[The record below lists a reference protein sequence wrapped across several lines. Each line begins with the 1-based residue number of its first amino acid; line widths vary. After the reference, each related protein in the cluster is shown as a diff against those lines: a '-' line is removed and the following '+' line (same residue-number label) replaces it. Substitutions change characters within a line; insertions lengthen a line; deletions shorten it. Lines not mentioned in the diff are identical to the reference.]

1 MRTQKRT
8 FLGIDITRHKPLY
21 AEIDALTEENRE
33 QAAEI
38 VKLQE
43 KIDEQ
48 AYTIK
53 AQRNRIDLLNSDNSG
68 YYKTIESQKR
78 EIATFKA
85 KATEFEEKYNAAV
98 KYQQNTQAAYDELK
112 TDYEKAQVAYKDM
125 KADYDR
131 FLAHTKWGC
140 TEGENKNKVAEA
152 DAVPTM
158 GCETAKTIGVMAAQP
173 RSKNGRFEKK
183 HKRADDPRK

>member
-1 MRTQKRT
+1 MKTQT
-8 FLGIDITRHKPLY
+8 HYLLGFDVTPRKALY

-48 AYTIK
+48 AYTIM
-53 AQRNRIDLLNSDNSG
+53 AQKNKIDLLNSDNSG
-68 YYKTIESQKR
+68 CYETIEAQKR
-78 EIATFKA
+78 KIATLKA

-112 TDYEKAQVAYKDM
+112 AE
-125 KADYDR
+125 YDR
-131 FLAHTKWGC
+131 FLAHIKWGS
-140 TEGENKNKVAEA
+140 TEDEDKNKVAETN
-152 DAVPTM
+152 AVPT
-158 GCETAKTIGVMAAQP
+158 GCETAKTIGAKDAQS
-173 RSKNGRFEKK
+173 RGKNGRFEKK

>member
-38 VKLQE
+38 GKLRE

-48 AYTIK
+48 AYTIGVQK
-53 AQRNRIDLLNSDNSG
+53 HKIDMLDAENLASFKKNNSLASEL
-68 YYKTIESQKR
+68 YKL
-78 EIATFKA
+78 KA
-85 KATEFEEKYNAAV
+85 KATDFKEKYNAAV

-112 TDYEKAQVAYKDM
+112 AEFDKIK
-125 KADYDR
+125 KDR
-131 FLAHTKWGC
+131 FVIMPPVEDPNIQFRT
-140 TEGENKNKVAEA
+140 TENKA
-152 DAVPTM
+152 
-158 GCETAKTIGVMAAQP
+158 GCVTARVIGFKQSPKQAQP
-173 RSKNGRFEKK
+173 RGKNGRFEKK

>member
-1 MRTQKRT
+1 MKTQKRT

-21 AEIDALTEENRE
+21 DEIDALTEENRE

-38 VKLQE
+38 GKLRE

-48 AYTIK
+48 AYTIG
-53 AQRNRIDLLNSDNSG
+53 AQKNKIDLLNLDNSD

-78 EIATFKA
+78 EIATLKA

-112 TDYEKAQVAYKDM
+112 AE
-125 KADYDR
+125 YDKIKQDIFIIKSSPIEDSNIQFR
-131 FLAHTKWGC
+131 T
-140 TEGENKNKVAEA
+140 TENKA
-152 DAVPTM
+152 
-158 GCETAKTIGVMAAQP
+158 GCVTARVIGFKQSPKQAQQP

>member
-8 FLGIDITRHKPLY
+8 FWGIDITRRKSLY

-38 VKLQE
+38 GKLRE

-48 AYTIK
+48 AYTIG
-53 AQRNRIDLLNSDNSG
+53 AQKHKIDMFDAENLASFKKNDSLASELHRI
-68 YYKTIESQKR
+68 KV
-78 EIATFKA
+78 

-112 TDYEKAQVAYKDM
+112 AE
-125 KADYDR
+125 YDKIKQDIFIIKSSPIEDSNIQFR
-131 FLAHTKWGC
+131 T
-140 TEGENKNKVAEA
+140 TENKA
-152 DAVPTM
+152 
-158 GCETAKTIGVMAAQP
+158 GCVTARVIGFKQSPKQAQP
-173 RSKNGRFEKK
+173 RGKNGRFEKK

>member
-1 MRTQKRT
+1 MRTHKRT

-33 QAAEI
+33 QAEEI
-38 VKLQE
+38 GKLRE

-48 AYTIK
+48 AYTIM
-53 AQRNRIDLLNSDNSG
+53 AQRNRIDEA
-68 YYKTIESQKR
+68 YKANASLADKLDTI
-78 EIATFKA
+78 KA
-85 KATEFEEKYNAAV
+85 EATEFKEKYNAAV

-112 TDYEKAQVAYKDM
+112 AEYDQLKEEYDACIKAIATEREYE
-125 KADYDR
+125 
-131 FLAHTKWGC
+131 F
-140 TEGENKNKVAEA
+140 AEA
-152 DAVPTM
+152 DAVPT
-158 GCETAKTIGVMAAQP
+158 GCETAKEIKTAQG

>member
-33 QAAEI
+33 QAEEI
-38 VKLQE
+38 GKLRE

-48 AYTIK
+48 AYTIM
-53 AQRNRIDLLNSDNSG
+53 AQKDKIDLLNLDNSG
-68 YYKTIESQKR
+68 YYQTIESQKR

-85 KATEFEEKYNAAV
+85 KAADFEEKYNAAV

-112 TDYEKAQVAYKDM
+112 
-125 KADYDR
+125 ADYDR
-131 FLAHTKWGC
+131 FLAHTNWGY
-140 TEGENKNKVAEA
+140 TEGEDKNKVAET
-152 DAVPTM
+152 DAVPTK
-158 GCETAKTIGVMAAQP
+158 CETAKTIGAKDAQS
-173 RSKNGRFEKK
+173 RGKNGRFEKK

>member
-1 MRTQKRT
+1 MKTQKHYL
-8 FLGIDITRHKPLY
+8 LGFDVTKRKSLY

-48 AYTIK
+48 TYTIG
-53 AQRNRIDLLNSDNSG
+53 AQKHKINMLDAENLESFKKNDSLASELHRI
-68 YYKTIESQKR
+68 KV
-78 EIATFKA
+78 

-112 TDYEKAQVAYKDM
+112 ADYEKAQVAYKEM
-125 KADYDR
+125 KADYDLL
-131 FLAHTKWGC
+131 LARTKWGY

-152 DAVPTM
+152 DAVPT
-158 GCETAKTIGVMAAQP
+158 GCETAKTIGAKDAQS
-173 RSKNGRFEKK
+173 RGKNGRFEKK

>member
-38 VKLQE
+38 GKLQE

-48 AYTIK
+48 EYTIK
-53 AQRNRIDLLNSDNSG
+53 AQKHKIDMLDAENLELFKKNDSLASEL
-68 YYKTIESQKR
+68 YKL
-78 EIATFKA
+78 KA
-85 KATEFEEKYNAAV
+85 EAADLEEKYNAAV

-112 TDYEKAQVAYKDM
+112 AE
-125 KADYDR
+125 YDKIKQDIFIIKSSPIEDSNIQFR
-131 FLAHTKWGC
+131 T
-140 TEGENKNKVAEA
+140 TENKA
-152 DAVPTM
+152 
-158 GCETAKTIGVMAAQP
+158 GCVTARVIGFKQSPKQAQQP
-173 RSKNGRFEKK
+173 RSKNGRFEKS
-183 HKRADDPRK
+183 KRADDPRK